1 MAVSVAAQAEFA
13 APRFKYIGCV
23 EAEPPVFSVKA
34 DLPAPFSVQQC
45 QDACHAKGKYA
56 AMDGSCNCY
65 DSSSKAEPSYNILDE
80 SVCSLPCISGNR
92 TAGVCGGPQCEVTGK
107 KRYSLYKQE
116 VEHDDDDG
124 YEKEDKQEMKHH
136 DGTDYEKENKQKM
149 ENYDGDDCEEENKQ
163 EMEHYDGDDCEEEDK
178 KEMDHHDCDHC
189 EKEDKQEMKH
199 YDGDGFEK
207 EDKQGLKYHDG
218 TDCEKENKKE
228 MEYHDGNDF
237 EKEDRQKMEHHDGNG
252 CEKEN
257 KKEMEHH
264 DGDGWEKEDKSKE
277 TGIQTKYITST
288 VKTITACPPEVTN
301 CPLSPNKTTPHC
313 PGEGCH
319 IPTTSA
325 DPAKP
330 ACPEKCS
337 PPCPPEGC
345 AACPP
350 GGCLPA
356 CPPGCPHPPACDGE
370 HCKIGLPTSLA
381 CPSGGCFHPHPTVIV
396 SEGTRYQSGVLIA
409 LAAAAMAVGWL

>member
-1 MAVSVAAQAEFA
+1 MSRFALFAGFMAVSVAAQAEFA

-116 VEHDDDDG
+116 
-124 YEKEDKQEMKHH
+124 EDK
-136 DGTDYEKENKQKM
+136 
-149 ENYDGDDCEEENKQ
+149 
-163 EMEHYDGDDCEEEDK
+163 
-178 KEMDHHDCDHC
+178 
-189 EKEDKQEMKH
+189 
-199 YDGDGFEK
+199 
-207 EDKQGLKYHDG
+207 
-218 TDCEKENKKE
+218 
-228 MEYHDGNDF
+228 
-237 EKEDRQKMEHHDGNG
+237 QKMEHHDGNG

>member
-1 MAVSVAAQAEFA
+1 MSRFAIFAGLMAVSVAAQAEFA
-13 APRFKYIGCV
+13 APGFKYIGCV
-23 EAEPPVFSVKA
+23 EAEPAVFNAKA

-80 SVCSLPCISGNR
+80 SVCSLPCIGGNR

-116 VEHDDDDG
+116 VEHHDGDDYD
-124 YEKEDKQEMKHH
+124 KEDKQELKYH
-136 DGTDYEKENKQKM
+136 DGTDYEK
-149 ENYDGDDCEEENKQ
+149 
-163 EMEHYDGDDCEEEDK
+163 DK
-178 KEMDHHDCDHC
+178 
-189 EKEDKQEMKH
+189 
-199 YDGDGFEK
+199 
-207 EDKQGLKYHDG
+207 
-218 TDCEKENKKE
+218 T
-228 MEYHDGNDF
+228 
-237 EKEDRQKMEHHDGNG
+237 
-252 CEKEN
+252 
-257 KKEMEHH
+257 
-264 DGDGWEKEDKSKE
+264 KE

-301 CPLSPNKTTPHC
+301 CPLSPNKTIPQC

-330 ACPEKCS
+330 TCPEKCS

-350 GGCLPA
+350 GGCLPV

-370 HCKIGLPTSLA
+370 HCKIGLPPSLA